1 MFTSIFDDAFF
12 DSFNA
17 LVQTPTYQTS
27 VFPPMN
33 TYTTD
38 EGMTFEF
45 ALAGYSKEELK
56 VTIEGKSLVVKGTP
70 KEEKEDDK
78 KCRKY
83 CGTPR
88 IRKATFTVKRPITDA
103 LDTKKLKATYVDG
116 LLTVFIPVKEKE
128 ESKDLEIE
136 IL

>member
-12 DSFNA
+12 DSFDA
-17 LVQTPTYQTS
+17 LLQTPTYQTS

-33 TYTTD
+33 TYTSD

-45 ALAGYSKEELK
+45 ALAGYSKDELK
-56 VTIEGKSLVVKGTP
+56 VTIEGMSLVVKGTP
-70 KEEKEDDK
+70 KEKEDDK
-78 KCRKY
+78 EGRKY

-88 IRKATFTVKRPITDA
+88 IMKATFTVKRPITSV

-116 LLTVFIPVKEKE
+116 LLTVFIPVKEE
-128 ESKDLEIE
+128 ESKNLEIE